1 MIDVLIVDDDKLV
14 RKGLM
19 SAMPWDSF
27 GMRVIGEAANGEKAL
42 EFLKDNRVDLLM
54 TDVAMP
60 VMSGIELIR
69 IVRKRYP
76 DVAIAV
82 LTLHQDFEYI
92 QEALRLG
99 AVDYI
104 AKVQL
109 EKERFEEV
117 LGRIHELIL
126 NQRRRPSNEPDTVDK
141 DVYPFDTAYAILAL
155 GDQPLVNGR
164 RQHTDFSQGW
174 RVEADGHILLWTP
187 DLREE
192 LRTEVDSDHE
202 GLPPL
207 PDEALDADWRLVRL
221 RHIIGLT
228 QFDLLQMLRNY
239 RQRDFFYD
247 CDGYEPNPIAKS
259 VQELQADQPEP
270 SEQEMEKVK
279 EALHA
284 FRWVHDDSCFD
295 TLCSQLREL
304 RLPTPKLMQL
314 LYGFIV
320 DWSRLFKAL
329 TKTGIT
335 LPDTFSCWSEVVV
348 WMGGFREMAVTLSG
362 HLQLS
367 REVSVS
373 IMSAVKIVH
382 DEFEFPLFAVDV
394 AKRVNLSRSYFNQ
407 CFKAIVGYSFNEY
420 LRKVRIDKA
429 REYLAQTAKPIV
441 WVAEHTGYADEKY
454 FSRTFREQTGMLP
467 SEYRQQHKSR

>member
-14 RKGLM
+14 RKGLI

-42 EFLKDNRVDLLM
+42 EFLQHNRVDLLM

-76 DVAIAV
+76 DIAIAV

-109 EKERFEEV
+109 EKERFEQV

-126 NQRRRPSNEPDTVDK
+126 NQRRRPSNEPDA
-141 DVYPFDTAYAILAL
+141 VYK
-155 GDQPLVNGR
+155 
-164 RQHTDFSQGW
+164 
-174 RVEADGHILLWTP
+174 
-187 DLREE
+187 
-192 LRTEVDSDHE
+192 
-202 GLPPL
+202 
-207 PDEALDADWRLVRL
+207 
-221 RHIIGLT
+221 
-228 QFDLLQMLRNY
+228 
-239 RQRDFFYD
+239 QRDFFYD
-247 CDGYEPNPIAKS
+247 SDEFEPNSIEKFA
-259 VQELQADQPEP
+259 QELQAEQPGL
-270 SEQEMEKVK
+270 SEREVEAVK

-284 FRWVHDDSCFD
+284 FRWVHDDSYFAE
-295 TLCSQLREL
+295 LCNQLRGL
-304 RLPTPKLMQL
+304 RLPAPKLMQL
-314 LYGFIV
+314 LYGVIV
-320 DWSRLFKAL
+320 DWNRLFKAL
-329 TKTGIT
+329 TQTGIT
-335 LPDTFSCWSEVVV
+335 LPDTFSCWREVVE
-348 WMGGFREMAVTLSG
+348 WMGGFREKAIMLSG
-362 HLQLS
+362 HQQVS
-367 REVSVS
+367 KEVSAS

-382 DEFEFPLFAVDV
+382 DELDFPLFAVDV

-441 WVAEHTGYADEKY
+441 WIAEHTGYADEKY

>member
-42 EFLKDNRVDLLM
+42 EFLKDNHVDLLM

-76 DVAIAV
+76 DMAIAV

-126 NQRRRPSNEPDTVDK
+126 NQRRKPPNGVDQ
-141 DVYPFDTAYAILAL
+141 DVYQFDTAYAILAL
-155 GDQPLVNGR
+155 GNNPLVNGR
-164 RQHTDFSQGW
+164 RQHTDLSQGW
-174 RVEADGHILLWTP
+174 RAEADGHILLWTP
-187 DLREE
+187 SLREE
-192 LRTEVDSDHE
+192 LRTEVSADHE

-207 PDEALDADWRLVRL
+207 PDQALHADWRLVRL
-221 RHIIGLT
+221 RHTHGLT

-239 RQRDFFYD
+239 REKDFFYD
-247 CDGYEPNPIAKS
+247 CDGYEPTPIEKS
-259 VQELQADQPEP
+259 AQELQADQPEP
-270 SEQEMEKVK
+270 SEREVEDVK

-284 FRWVHDDSCFD
+284 FRWIHDSQSFD
-295 TLCSQLREL
+295 KLCNQLRKL
-304 RLPTPKLMQL
+304 RLPTLKLMQL
-314 LYGFIV
+314 LYGIIV
-320 DWSRLFKAL
+320 DWSRLFKSLA
-329 TKTGIT
+329 KKGNT

-348 WMGGFREMAVTLSG
+348 WMRGFREMAVTLSG

-382 DEFEFPLFAVDV
+382 DELEFPLFAVDV

-407 CFKAIVGYSFNEY
+407 CFKEIVGYSFNEY
-420 LRKVRIDKA
+420 LRKARIDKA
-429 REYLAQTAKPIV
+429 REYLAQTSKPIV
-441 WVAEHTGYADEKY
+441 WIAEHTGYADEKY

-467 SEYRQQHKSR
+467 SEYRQRHKSR

>member
-42 EFLKDNRVDLLM
+42 EFLKENHVDLLM

-76 DVAIAV
+76 DMAIAV

-117 LGRIHELIL
+117 LGRIHGLIL
-126 NQRRRPSNEPDTVDK
+126 NQRRKPPNEPASVDQ
-141 DVYPFDTAYAILAL
+141 DVYPLDTAYAVLGL
-155 GDQPLVNGR
+155 GDHPLVNGP
-164 RQHTDFSQGW
+164 RQHSQGW

-192 LRTEVDSDHE
+192 LWTEVNSDRE
-202 GLPPL
+202 WLPPL
-207 PDEALDADWRLVRL
+207 PDQALDADWRLVRL
-221 RHIIGLT
+221 RHIAGLT
-228 QFDLLQMLRNY
+228 QFDLLQMVRNY

-247 CDGYEPNPIAKS
+247 CNGYETNPIEKS

-270 SEQEMEKVK
+270 SEREIEAVK
-279 EALHA
+279 EILHA
-284 FRWVHDDSCFD
+284 FRWVHDSQSFEE
-295 TLCSQLREL
+295 LCSQLRKL
-304 RLPTPKLMQL
+304 RLPASKLMQL

-329 TKTGIT
+329 AKTGIT
-335 LPDTFSCWSEVVV
+335 LPDTFLCWSEVVA
-348 WMGGFREMAVTLSG
+348 WMGGFREVAATLSG

-367 REVSVS
+367 REVTVS
-373 IMSAVKIVH
+373 IMSAVKIAH
-382 DEFEFPLFAVDV
+382 DELEFPLFAVDV

-420 LRKVRIDKA
+420 LRRVRIDKA

-441 WVAEHTGYADEKY
+441 WIAEHTGYADEKY
-454 FSRTFREQTGMLP
+454 FSRIFREQTGLLP
-467 SEYRQQHKSR
+467 SEYRNRHRQR